1 MGKETTADNAAMQKA
16 NKAAL
21 NCYPMAKLETAINEL
36 AASKAQGNEAREGG
50 ESASLHIVRIAQDY
64 ASEAALIPDDI
75 TTVLSDWRAGQNV
88 LALKLGAE
96 GSKFAE
102 VKEGKDG
109 APTTA
114 KLTGTGNNVM
124 SIAKGV
130 VDFALDVDDCGSEE
144 EAASYR
150 TVRTVVESLRK
161 ERHDNA
167 NPEEALFELAKAEAR
182 AAFKAL
188 ADCVFGQNDIAL
200 VESLT
205 QSLTTALE
213 VELEAIESAEATTR
227 EAAAAKSAADR
238 ETAQAVATEEHDEK
252 VALAA

>member
-1 MGKETTADNAAMQKA
+1 MSKKEKTKVEAAALQDA

-50 ESASLHIVRIAQDY
+50 ESASLHIMRIAQEY
-64 ASEAALIPDDI
+64 AAEAALITDDVA
-75 TTVLSDWRAGQNV
+75 TVLADWRANQNV

-130 VDFALDVDDCGSEE
+130 VDFALDVDACGSEE

-161 ERHDNA
+161 ERRDNA
-167 NPEEALFELAKAEAR
+167 NPEEALFELR
-182 AAFKAL
+182 
-188 ADCVFGQNDIAL
+188 Q
-200 VESLT
+200 
-205 QSLTTALE
+205 
-213 VELEAIESAEATTR
+213 
-227 EAAAAKSAADR
+227 
-238 ETAQAVATEEHDEK
+238 
-252 VALAA
+252 